1 MTTPICKDDHTSA
14 DVYAI
19 IPTRQG
25 IITIAAVGDI
35 TARLDNGETLKEA
48 ATNAGIDSFWNAADI
63 VRQTERVRCLN
74 LTGDSKAFWA
84 DEP

>member
-19 IPTRQG
+19 IPTRLG
-25 IITIAAVGDI
+25 VTIAAVGDI
-35 TARLDNGETLKEA
+35 TARLDNGETLEEA
-48 ATNAGIDSFWNAADI
+48 ATNAGIDSCWNAADI